1 MSHGQLESHYSN
13 FFSLSFRFF
22 FCERNWENTIPQ
34 MQQFLKRRILKQ
46 IVHLT
51 ILITQFR
58 YLLPVAE
65 GESKPLLGPDQGY
78 VDCFRSLISFL
89 FFFSFIVPV
98 FLFIAL

>member
-1 MSHGQLESHYSN
+1 
-13 FFSLSFRFF
+13 
-22 FCERNWENTIPQ
+22 
-34 MQQFLKRRILKQ
+34 MQQLLKRRILKQ

-65 GESKPLLGPDQGY
+65 GESKPLGPDQGY

-98 FLFIAL
+98 FFYLFYLFLLIYRIMNISILVRPS